1 MILSTALW
9 CCYLRTAVSR
19 AVVSSRYDIIYII
32 TIRCQGPRWYNMPI
46 QHNPSHL
53 YQLWFIPSPKY
64 FHTVDV
70 FPSLSPS
77 FFWLLVISCLILART
92 FSKGAAHERKHW
104 HRRIW
109 RYRRHKPV
117 LSLCADTIGPLITG
131 LMHPPPGLYAQVV
144 FVLLKCWGHCQ
155 CVCVSQHLSD
165 EYLIQF
171 YCVRADL
178 NRVAVL
184 CCRTVKRTKSSVL
197 FL

>member
-1 MILSTALW
+1 MS
-9 CCYLRTAVSR
+9 
-19 AVVSSRYDIIYII
+19 
-32 TIRCQGPRWYNMPI
+32 GPAMKHMPI

-155 CVCVSQHLSD
+155 CVCV
-165 EYLIQF
+165 
-171 YCVRADL
+171 CVSAPVRWIFD
-178 NRVAVL
+178 
-184 CCRTVKRTKSSVL
+184 SVL
-197 FL
+197 LCSSRFKPCGRPLLQDCK